1 MPRIFIP
8 PEGITK
14 DEARLPEA
22 EAKRLLK
29 VLRMR
34 PGDTLTLFDGRKEYH
49 AEIASLTAKAATV
62 KITGAADRLTES
74 PLPVILGQG
83 FPKGE
88 KFEWVIQKAA
98 ELGAAAVIP
107 ILVERS
113 VKRPGPG
120 DMEGRLLRFRKIA
133 TEAAGQSGRLKA
145 PDIPCFMDLPMFV
158 EHTRQADLKVV
169 LYEGEK
175 TRGLRQVLHASKDIK
190 SVAVLV
196 GPEGGLTEDEVLEA
210 EAAGYVVSGLG
221 PRILRTETAGLAAL
235 SIIQYE
241 LGDMG

>member
-8 PEGITK
+8 PGGITE
-14 DEARLPEA
+14 DVAHLPEA

-34 PGDTLTLFDGRKEYH
+34 PGDTLTLFDGSKEYH
-49 AEIASLTAKAATV
+49 AEIVSLTPKTATV
-62 KITGAADRLTES
+62 KVTGSLTSRTES
-74 PLPVILGQG
+74 PLHIILGQG
-83 FPKGE
+83 FPKAE

-98 ELGAAAVIP
+98 EIGAAAVIP
-107 ILVERS
+107 VLAERT
-113 VKRPGPG
+113 VKRPDPG
-120 DMEGRLLRFRKIA
+120 DMAGRLQRFRKIA
-133 TEAAGQSGRLKA
+133 TEAAQQSGRLKA

-158 EHTRQADLKVV
+158 EHTRAAGLKVI

-175 TRGLRQVLHASKDIK
+175 VRGLRQVLHSAKDVK
-190 SVAVLV
+190 SIAVLV

-210 EAAGYVVSGLG
+210 EAAGYVVCGLG